1 MTALFGQYSD
11 ERRDAIVDDLLKKRP
26 AGGGDRAGIEFY
38 TEHDYCDRYNQY
50 RELFRCN
57 KAYWGYTPL
66 EVMRLGF
73 TGSSG
78 VEEYIIKRFY
88 PGCDGR
94 WNMTSGQKAGVARKA
109 NRIWDRIGDVARAKH
124 TLPGVY
130 EINAGS
136 SYYAPTVGYV
146 IADNRD
152 HASQLG
158 TTMFGVFA
166 PDAER
171 FVANWVGFPQVE
183 LLEKK
188 ATKLQASF
196 LTNIEKLKKKY
207 VEDLAALE
215 QNARAASMAQMV
227 ALDLAE
233 TLREGAA

>member
-1 MTALFGQYSD
+1 
-11 ERRDAIVDDLLKKRP
+11 
-26 AGGGDRAGIEFY
+26 
-38 TEHDYCDRYNQY
+38 
-50 RELFRCN
+50 
-57 KAYWGYTPL
+57 
-66 EVMRLGF
+66 
-73 TGSSG
+73 
-78 VEEYIIKRFY
+78 
-88 PGCDGR
+88 
-94 WNMTSGQKAGVARKA
+94 
-109 NRIWDRIGDVARAKH
+109 
-124 TLPGVY
+124 
-130 EINAGS
+130 
-136 SYYAPTVGYV
+136 
-146 IADNRD
+146 
-152 HASQLG
+152 
-158 TTMFGVFA
+158 MFGVFA

>member
-109 NRIWDRIGDVARAKH
+109 NRIWDRIGDVARAK
-124 TLPGVY
+124 
-130 EINAGS
+130 
-136 SYYAPTVGYV
+136 PTG
-146 IADNRD
+146 R
-152 HASQLG
+152 
-158 TTMFGVFA
+158 FC
-166 PDAER
+166 PR
-171 FVANWVGFPQVE
+171 FVADSKE
-183 LLEKK
+183 E
-188 ATKLQASF
+188 A
-196 LTNIEKLKKKY
+196 Y
-207 VEDLAALE
+207 
-215 QNARAASMAQMV
+215 
-227 ALDLAE
+227 
-233 TLREGAA
+233 LREERMISLLTLPVIASQESSSPGSRTGSRGCGGSGQPSPPEPGAAPMLALSWPACPRKSSCDVSGVSYVRSAVFDAK